1 MRFVAGRGAV
11 AESHREDAAGR
22 GAVAKS
28 HREDVA
34 GWGADA
40 EVFLAVGTM
49 EKSHREADAGW
60 SAAKRH
66 REAKAKKKAGA
77 RCLTSRLCAT
87 ELCCCGENEILAQCC
102 NLSVYSYVLLFI
114 SL

>member
-22 GAVAKS
+22 GA
-28 HREDVA
+28 DT
-34 GWGADA
+34 

-49 EKSHREADAGW
+49 EKRHREADAGW
-60 SAAKRH
+60 SAAKSH

-87 ELCCCGENEILAQCC
+87 ELCCCGENEIRTRDTL
-102 NLSVYSYVLLFI
+102 
-114 SL
+114 

>member
-1 MRFVAGRGAV
+1 MRFVAGRGTV
-11 AESHREDAAGR
+11 AE
-22 GAVAKS
+22 S

-49 EKSHREADAGW
+49 EKRHREADAGW

-66 REAKAKKKAGA
+66 REVKAKKKAGA

-87 ELCCCGENEILAQCC
+87 ELCCCGENEIIAQCC
-102 NLSVYSYVLLFI
+102 TIPVNLCSSVYIAL
-114 SL
+114 